1 MKGKDKMKKQLI
13 LPEGTDVANMVIA
26 PAVRIGDL
34 LFLSGTA
41 GTKDGKLA
49 GPDIE
54 SQSRAALERLGEVL
68 KAAGSS
74 FDKVVKVNCFLTYA
88 ERDFA
93 GWNKVFKEFFP
104 KDPPARTTVGAP
116 IAMPGAII
124 EVELIASV

>member
-1 MKGKDKMKKQLI
+1 MKKQLI
-13 LPEGTDVANMVIA
+13 LPEGTDVANMAIA

-41 GTKDGKLA
+41 GTKNGKLA

-54 SQSRAALERLGEVL
+54 SQSRAALERLGQVL
-68 KAAGSS
+68 EAAGSS

-104 KDPPARTTVGAP
+104 KEPPARTTVGAP

-124 EVELIASV
+124 EVELIASM